1 MRAFYWV
8 QAGRSAAGIG
18 QRVACFCTALESLF
32 ATSSVELTHQLAE
45 RTAIF
50 LAEESNRREEIYR
63 QVKRAYGVR
72 SKVIHGEVIRQSR
85 TSELIMA
92 SQECDGLLRE
102 VIQKVVGDREAR
114 ATFDGTNDRID
125 RYFLQLLFK

>member
-1 MRAFYWV
+1 
-8 QAGRSAAGIG
+8 
-18 QRVACFCTALESLF
+18 
-32 ATSSVELTHQLAE
+32 
-45 RTAIF
+45 
-50 LAEESNRREEIYR
+50 
-63 QVKRAYGVR
+63 
-72 SKVIHGEVIRQSR
+72 
-85 TSELIMA
+85 MA